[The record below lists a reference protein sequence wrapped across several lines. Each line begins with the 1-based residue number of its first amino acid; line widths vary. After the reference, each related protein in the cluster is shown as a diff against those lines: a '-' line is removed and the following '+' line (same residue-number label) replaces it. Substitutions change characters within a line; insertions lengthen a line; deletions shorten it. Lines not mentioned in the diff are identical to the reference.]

1 MKINTNKNCDI
12 VIYDETE
19 YPINGIT
26 YNNSVSLYIVQQ
38 NNSNQPEIIYS
49 KIDTHDTNG
58 YGPIVIKDNNYGF
71 VTICHIIIPK
81 KGHNEENEEPTG
93 DCAYVGSANYLSIEE
108 IDQILLN
115 PNESQSTTISDDP
128 EVSPTIEKGIRY
140 YYDNE
145 KIYYY
150 GPTGIIREAT
160 YQELVDINP
169 NSCNIVKFVYN
180 FFSVCQLR
188 KCYIALCQKIFDDR
202 GFDRCFNGKV
212 DSQLIYK
219 RDLVWAALNVIEYM
233 VDSNQLAEAQ
243 RLLERINGCNG
254 LCAGVNTGD
263 NNCGCER

>member
-1 MKINTNKNCDI
+1 MRINTDKNCNI
-12 VIYDETE
+12 VIYDDTE
-19 YPINGIT
+19 YPINGIS
-26 YNNSVSLYIVQQ
+26 YNNSVSLYIIQQ
-38 NNSNQPEIIYS
+38 NNSNHSEIIYS
-49 KIDTHDTNG
+49 QIDPHNTNNW
-58 YGPIVIKDNNYGF
+58 GPIVIKDNNYGY
-71 VTICHIIIPK
+71 VTIYHIIIPK
-81 KGHNEENEEPTG
+81 KGHNGEQGGTDECT
-93 DCAYVGSANYLSIEE
+93 YVRSINYISIEE
-108 IDQILLN
+108 IDQILSLN
-115 PNESQSTTISDDP
+115 PIESQSTTITDNP
-128 EVSPTIEKGIRY
+128 ETSLITQNSIKY
-140 YYDNE
+140 YYDNG

-150 GPTGIIREAT
+150 GITGEIREAS

-169 NSCNIVKFVYN
+169 NACNIIKFVYN

-188 KCYIALCQKIFDDR
+188 KCYVALCQKIFNDR

-263 NNCGCER
+263 NGCGCE